1 MSLISLMGIFFR
13 MTYAVILLGCTTS
26 AGFSQGMM
34 MRGQTTTLEWH
45 SNEKAAFK
53 EASQKN
59 LPIIAVFR

>member
-1 MSLISLMGIFFR
+1 